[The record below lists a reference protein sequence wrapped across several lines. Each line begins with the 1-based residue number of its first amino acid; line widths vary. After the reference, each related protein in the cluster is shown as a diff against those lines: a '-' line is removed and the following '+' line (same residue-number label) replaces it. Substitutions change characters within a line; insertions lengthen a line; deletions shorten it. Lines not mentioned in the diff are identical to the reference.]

1 MAKNNNVNIKIKS
14 DSTEAESGIK
24 KVTSELNKMQ
34 KNIKNSDVAK
44 FSKAFSGVAGSIS
57 AAVTTLKKL
66 NEGIKET
73 ADLYKVQIEAE
84 KKLETAAKNNPY
96 LNDRAV
102 ASLKSYAAELEKVS
116 AVGDEE
122 LIPFMAQLAAAGRT
136 QEEIQSIMAT
146 ALDISASGTMNLDS
160 AVKALNGT
168 FAGTAGTFGK
178 TNLEIKNLT
187 KEELQQGKAVEI
199 LSKQY
204 NGMAASVVTADKKL
218 ENAKGNFK
226 EAIGQ
231 ITNASSNTW
240 QDFWAGF
247 YNKGAEVITSL
258 NNYIDDLSRNLAFGG
273 INRSV
278 KEGVKSVMTNYID
291 ASGNEYGG
299 EHYMPTEYLTFLRDE
314 LELKKSLNSEE
325 ENALIYIKE
334 EIRLREK
341 QQKAQEEARKKEEE
355 ALKLKLAEEELE
367 EKASKERAAARKQYN
382 DSLAKMD
389 QEIKARR
396 ALGEE
401 ISAQEEAQLKYNN
414 AVSAYI
420 ALMGTGLFTGN
431 YETEVNAR
439 KQIAKWAE
447 DAKEDF
453 KELKEML
460 DSLGGEDTKK
470 NLIESLRGQIAELD
484 KLAEGLDKNSALY
497 KQYAEAR
504 TQLEEAL
511 TQAIKDRVSESLTY
525 VKDYMKQIAEITQ
538 SITDTIAKSNEAQ
551 TQAELTALSEQYTNG
566 IIEYEEF
573 CDKKKEIARKAAQ
586 DQYKLDMY
594 NWTASLLTATANI
607 AQGVAKAI
615 ADGGVM
621 GLISGA
627 LVSAAGAAQI
637 ASIIASKPSPP
648 KFANGGYVPGSSYS
662 GDRIPIMANSGELI
676 LNNKEQAVIKSLMGA
691 NSSGGAGAVVNM
703 PVTIENNTNANI
715 KSQLT
720 ASGLRI
726 VVDEMVNSS
735 MQQGRYTDSMNIAS
749 NKARGVSLL

>member
-1 MAKNNNVNIKIKS
+1 MAKNNNVNIKVKA
-14 DSTEAESGIK
+14 DSSEAESGIK

-44 FSKAFSGVAGSIS
+44 FSKAFSGVTGSIS

-66 NEGIKET
+66 NDGIKET

-84 KKLETAAKNNPY
+84 KKLEAAAKNNPY
-96 LNDRAV
+96 LNDK
-102 ASLKSYAAELEKVS
+102 SISNLKTYAAQLEKVS
-116 AVGDEE
+116 MVGDEE
-122 LIPFMAQLAAAGRT
+122 LLPFMAQLASAGRT
-136 QEEIQSIMAT
+136 QEEIQNIMSA

-160 AVKALNGT
+160 AVKGLNAT

-178 TNLEIKNLT
+178 TNLEVKNLT

-199 LSKQY
+199 LAKQY
-204 NGMAASVVTADKKL
+204 NGMAAAVVTADKKL

-226 EAIGQ
+226 EALGE
-231 ITNASSNTW
+231 ITNSSSNTW

-247 YNKGAEVITSL
+247 YNKGAEAINSF
-258 NNYIDDLSRNLAFGG
+258 NNYLEDLSRNWAIGG

-278 KEGVKSVMTNYID
+278 KEGVKSVMTNYKD

-299 EHYMPTEYLTFLRDE
+299 EHYMSTDYLTFLRDE

-355 ALKLKLAEEELE
+355 ALKAKLAQEEIE

-382 DSLAKMD
+382 ETLAKLEN
-389 QEIKARR
+389 EIKAREQ
-396 ALGEE
+396 LGEVLTD
-401 ISAQEEAQLKYNN
+401 QEKAQLRYNN
-414 AVSAYI
+414 AMNAYI
-420 ALMGTGLFTGN
+420 TLMGTGLFTGN
-431 YETEVNAR
+431 YVTEQNAIA
-439 KQIAKWAE
+439 QIAKWADE
-447 DAKEDF
+447 AKEDF
-453 KELKEML
+453 ADLKKMLEDIGATTTSGNKLEDLKSQLAQLDEL
-460 DSLGGEDTKK
+460 
-470 NLIESLRGQIAELD
+470 A
-484 KLAEGLDKNSALY
+484 AGLDKNSDLY
-497 KQYAEAR
+497 KQYADAR
-504 TQLEEAL
+504 KKLEEEIAQYIKDKTAETLTTIKDYL
-511 TQAIKDRVSESLTY
+511 TQVQS
-525 VKDYMKQIAEITQ
+525 ITQ
-538 SITDTIAKSNEAQ
+538 SITDTIAKANESQ
-551 TQAELTALSEQYTNG
+551 TQMELSSLSEQYTEG
-566 IIEYEEF
+566 IIAYEDY
-573 CDKKKEIARKAAQ
+573 CDKKKDIARKAAQ
-586 DQYKLDMY
+586 EQYKLDMY
-594 NWTASLLTATANI
+594 NWTASLATATANI

-627 LVSAAGAAQI
+627 LVSAAGAAQL
-637 ASIIASKPSPP
+637 ASIIANKPQAP

-662 GDRIPIMANSGELI
+662 GDKIPVMANSGELI

-691 NSSGGAGAVVNM
+691 NGNGAGTVLNM
-703 PVTIENNTNANI
+703 PVTIENNANANV
-715 KSQLT
+715 KSQMT

-735 MQQGRYTDSMNIAS
+735 MQQGRYTSSMEIAS
-749 NKARGVSLL
+749 NKSKGVALL

>member
-1 MAKNNNVNIKIKS
+1 MAKNNNANIKIKS

-24 KVTSELNKMQ
+24 RVTSELNKMQ
-34 KNIKNSDVAK
+34 KSIKNSDVAK

-66 NEGIKET
+66 NDGIKET

-102 ASLKSYAAELEKVS
+102 ASLKSYAAELEKVYM
-116 AVGDEE
+116 VGDEE
-122 LIPFMAQLAAAGRT
+122 LLPFMAQLAAAGRT

-146 ALDISASGTMNLDS
+146 ALDIAASGTMNLDS

-187 KEELQQGKAVEI
+187 KAELQQGKAVEI

-226 EAIGQ
+226 EALGQ

-247 YNKGAEVITSL
+247 YNKGTEVITSL
-258 NNYIDDLSRNLAFGG
+258 NNFIDDLSRNLAFGG
-273 INRSV
+273 INRSI

-401 ISAQEEAQLKYNN
+401 ITVQQEAQLKYNN

-453 KELKEML
+453 KELKKML

-691 NSSGGAGAVVNM
+691 NSSGGNGAVVNM

-735 MQQGRYTDSMNIAS
+735 MQQGRYTESMNIAS
-749 NKARGVSLL
+749 NKARGVSIL